1 LPIDGQALIDHPS
14 VVSSRLRG
22 FAILVAALSIGL
34 SSGVSAQD
42 AQRRVSE
49 RLRALQAEAEQLLAA
64 EKTLLVELRQLEVE
78 RDIRLEERRDA
89 VAALAAATAELTTT
103 STHLEALDRAQSAQV
118 PGLASRLAEVYK
130 LGSGGYLRL
139 LLSVDDMRE
148 MGRAYRTVSALAAF
162 DRERVRAHQTTLDS
176 LREARKELEARRAT
190 AASLEAQARGA
201 ALAAERAVAARTALI
216 GRIDAQR
223 DLNAQLAGEL
233 DGARAKLA
241 AAVSSL
247 APGAAPALPFRPFR
261 GGLDWPVS
269 GIVASR
275 FGAGRPASYGTAGA
289 SNGIEIA
296 TTTGTTVVA
305 VHEGTVA
312 YAAPFTGFGPLVILD
327 HGDRAYTLYGY
338 LATLGVT
345 KGTRVEKGSKLGTV
359 GSTPATG
366 RPSLYFEV
374 RVDGKAT
381 DPLQWLKPRTQRL
394 P

>member
-1 LPIDGQALIDHPS
+1 MI
-14 VVSSRLRG
+14 
-22 FAILVAALSIGL
+22 AALSIGL
-34 SSGVSAQD
+34 SSGLSAQD

-49 RLRALQAEAEQLLAA
+49 RLRTLQAEAEQLLAA

-89 VAALAAATAELTTT
+89 EAALAAATAELTNT
-103 STHLEALDRAQSAQV
+103 STHLEVLDRAQSAQV

-148 MGRAYRTVSALAAF
+148 MGRAYRTVSALSAF
-162 DRERVRAHQTTLDS
+162 DRERVRAHQTTLGS
-176 LREARKELEARRAT
+176 LRQARKELEARRAA

-275 FGAGRPASYGTAGA
+275 FGVARSASYGTAVA

-296 TTTGTTVVA
+296 TTTGTPVVA

-345 KGTRVEKGSKLGTV
+345 KGTRVEKGTTLGTV